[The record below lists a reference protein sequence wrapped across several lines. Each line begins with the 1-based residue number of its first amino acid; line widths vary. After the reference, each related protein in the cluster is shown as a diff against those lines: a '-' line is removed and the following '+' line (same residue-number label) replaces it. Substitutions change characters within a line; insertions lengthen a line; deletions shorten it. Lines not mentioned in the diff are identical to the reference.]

1 VWATQTTVL
10 GWPIKGMWPADEP
23 GAEVTACRIEESK
36 TLVATSDRGRVKLF
50 RYPCIINGAE
60 FDVQTGHSSGMTN
73 LCFTK
78 DREYVLRASTR

>member
-1 VWATQTTVL
+1 MGNANDGVGDGPSRVCGQQMSRVRRSQHA
-10 GWPIKGMWPADEP
+10 AS
-23 GAEVTACRIEESK
+23 SK